1 MDIGK
6 TLITV
11 GTIIGY
17 TFTVTGVNVLS
28 KSYTNSMVKKNADAK
43 ISALSEEER
52 TDENIAN
59 IISKESFKG
68 NALSALITGAASVA
82 LGVASVNII
91 SSTSD
96 TPVVDTD
103 GTDTTDTNDVEAA
116 LGMSNFYFNR
126 FK

>member
-6 TLITV
+6 ALITV
-11 GTIIGY
+11 GTIVGY
-17 TFTVTGVNVLS
+17 TITVTGVNVLS
-28 KSYTNSMVKKNADAK
+28 KSYTNSMVKKKADAK

-68 NALSALITGAASVA
+68 NAISALITGAASVA
-82 LGVASVNII
+82 LGAASVNII

-96 TPVVDTD
+96 TPAVDTD
-103 GTDTTDTNDVEAA
+103 GTDSTDTNDVEAA